1 MRNCK
6 RVFSMAC
13 TGAVMWWIG
22 ALLLATAAGADER
35 EFNLTI
41 EEVTIQV
48 APDLSYQVFAFN
60 GQVPAPLI
68 RVREGDHVTVH
79 VTNNTSLPHTIHWHG
94 IYQRNGNWRNDGVPG
109 VTQKDIEPG
118 DTFTY
123 KWTAD
128 KTGSLWYHCHVNV
141 HEHVGLRGMWGP
153 LIVDPKKPSRL
164 EKKVTQ
170 DVIIMLSSWDS
181 EYATKPGQGGG
192 PRDEPNYF
200 SMNGRSFPMTQPVR
214 VSEGDVVRIRFYGA
228 GGEIHSM
235 HLHGH
240 DMLVTHKDGTLL
252 ASPYHADTLLIGPG
266 ERYDVIVEMNN
277 PGLWMLHDHVDPHV
291 TNDGQAHGG
300 PMTVFEYTEIEHEDW
315 YHWKDKDYDP
325 NFFYTQSMKA
335 GYGMHNHAGFAGETP
350 GTRSRRATSGGHRH

>member
-1 MRNCK
+1 MTIFDSVKLRI
-6 RVFSMAC
+6 RAAIV
-13 TGAVMWWIG
+13 VMLVSGLLIG
-22 ALLLATAAGADER
+22 AAIAEER
-35 EFNLTI
+35 EFNMTI
-41 EEVTIQV
+41 DEVTIQV

-68 RVREGDHVTVH
+68 RVREGDRVTVN
-79 VTNNTSLPHTIHWHG
+79 VTNNTGLPHTIHWHG
-94 IYQRNGNWRNDGVPG
+94 LHQRDNWRNDGVPG

-118 DTFTY
+118 ETYTY

-153 LIVDPKKPSRL
+153 LIVDPKKPAKIES
-164 EKKVTQ
+164 KVTK

-181 EYATKPGQGGG
+181 DYATKFGQGGG
-192 PRDEPNYF
+192 PRDKPNYF
-200 SMNGRSFPMTQPVR
+200 SMNARSFPLTQPVR
-214 VSEGDVVRIRFYGA
+214 VSKGDVVRIRYYGA
-228 GGEIHSM
+228 GAEVHSM

-240 DMLVTHKDGTLL
+240 DMLVTHKDGTALS
-252 ASPYHADTLLIGPG
+252 SPYYVDTLLIGPG

-300 PMTVFEYTEIEHEDW
+300 PMTVFEYAEIEADDW
-315 YHWKDKDYDP
+315 YHWKNKEYDP
-325 NFFYTQSMKA
+325 NFFYTESMKA
-335 GYGMHNHAGFAGETP
+335 GYGMHEHAGFSGEP
-350 GTRSRRATSGGHRH
+350 LNVRSRRAPAGGGHRH